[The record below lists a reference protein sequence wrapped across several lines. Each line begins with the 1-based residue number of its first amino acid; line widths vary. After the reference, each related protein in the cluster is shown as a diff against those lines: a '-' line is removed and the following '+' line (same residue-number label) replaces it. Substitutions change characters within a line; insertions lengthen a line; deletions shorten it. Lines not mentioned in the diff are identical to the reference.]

1 MFREANNSIL
11 DKMLMSHT
19 IRIKCKMMG
28 DAEIQLDPK
37 AKRVRIKTNRDLLET
52 QYQALCLTQS
62 RVLPR
67 R

>member
-1 MFREANNSIL
+1 
-11 DKMLMSHT
+11 
-19 IRIKCKMMG
+19 MMG